1 MMDNQNNQQNI
12 TQNNFNLYP
21 PSNVNRK
28 RKNKNIGSAH
38 IRNYKK
44 RIKLKNNNNTQQ
56 NITNDQLIND
66 SSPYFFKVATLNIRS
81 LNDIKIQNIGN
92 FLKQQDLDVLSLTET
107 RIKSKTLKFMVKQ
120 KLLNYE
126 IFEAIDLTNVNS
138 TGTVLI
144 IKKDLA
150 KYISKIEKYKGRIMK
165 MEFIFSAQQRLSII
179 TVYNKSGAREKGRI
193 ETRIEI
199 NKEIIK
205 MIKASK
211 KQNHQIILMGDFNL
225 KYKKYLQ
232 YLNSSMRIPE
242 QYKIFELLEKE
253 ELFDICKEILQIDD
267 NTLTKNHVT
276 FRKGTSAS
284 RIDYIW
290 VSQKL
295 LYETTKVSIKEYNN
309 TETDH
314 NIIIAK
320 FIRDSII
327 PSIEL
332 HKKKNTKNK
341 NTRKKYLYDQLKEED
356 KDLIINR
363 VEEELIKNTNGVR
376 NNILSISEKVEQYYE
391 IINTTKNELIPN
403 VEINLREEKE
413 DTNIKN
419 LELYRFIKFL
429 TNLRQK
435 IKKKKGIEKIK
446 ENWKII
452 VTHVIKIL
460 KK

>member
-126 IFEAIDLTNVNS
+126 IFKAIDLTNVNS

-165 MEFIFSAQQRLSII
+165 MEFIFSAQQRF
-179 TVYNKSGAREKGRI
+179 VN
-193 ETRIEI
+193 
-199 NKEIIK
+199 
-205 MIKASK
+205 
-211 KQNHQIILMGDFNL
+211 
-225 KYKKYLQ
+225 
-232 YLNSSMRIPE
+232 
-242 QYKIFELLEKE
+242 
-253 ELFDICKEILQIDD
+253 
-267 NTLTKNHVT
+267 
-276 FRKGTSAS
+276 
-284 RIDYIW
+284 
-290 VSQKL
+290 
-295 LYETTKVSIKEYNN
+295 
-309 TETDH
+309 
-314 NIIIAK
+314 
-320 FIRDSII
+320 
-327 PSIEL
+327 
-332 HKKKNTKNK
+332 
-341 NTRKKYLYDQLKEED
+341 
-356 KDLIINR
+356 
-363 VEEELIKNTNGVR
+363 
-376 NNILSISEKVEQYYE
+376 YYS
-391 IINTTKNELIPN
+391 L
-403 VEINLREEKE
+403 
-413 DTNIKN
+413 
-419 LELYRFIKFL
+419 
-429 TNLRQK
+429 
-435 IKKKKGIEKIK
+435 
-446 ENWKII
+446 
-452 VTHVIKIL
+452 
-460 KK
+460 